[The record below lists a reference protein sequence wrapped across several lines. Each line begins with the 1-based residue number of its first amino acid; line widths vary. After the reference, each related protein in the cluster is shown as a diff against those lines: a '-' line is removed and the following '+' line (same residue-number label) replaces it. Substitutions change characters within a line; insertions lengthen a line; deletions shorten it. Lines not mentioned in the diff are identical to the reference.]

1 MNLDV
6 NSKSLLDT
14 ERSRII
20 NELVERAKV
29 FTSLTEQE
37 IFDLLD
43 GREDVE
49 LNDWLES
56 LVSTQQQLDTIGT
69 STLTIEKEKRNVSEG
84 ITNPRTRR
92 NDR

>member
-84 ITNPRTRR
+84 DTNQRTRR
-92 NDR
+92 RNR

>member
-43 GREDVE
+43 GREDAE

-84 ITNPRTRR
+84 NTNQRTRR
-92 NDR
+92 RNR